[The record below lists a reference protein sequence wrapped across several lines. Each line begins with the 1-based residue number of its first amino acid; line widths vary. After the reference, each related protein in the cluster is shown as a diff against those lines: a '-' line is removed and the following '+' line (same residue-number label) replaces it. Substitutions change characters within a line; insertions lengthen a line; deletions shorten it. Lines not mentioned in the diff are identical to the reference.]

1 MGINYVP
8 NPDLPADKI
17 KKVVELKKITG
28 RSVKDCHETL
38 KECNWDIEAAK
49 QKLNS
54 VPITNN
60 FRGVFNEQICLLGLS
75 LNARYERVQ

>member
-1 MGINYVP
+1 M
-8 NPDLPADKI
+8 DLPADKI

-49 QKLNS
+49 RKLSPNYQQF
-54 VPITNN
+54 PWGI
-60 FRGVFNEQICLLGLS
+60 
-75 LNARYERVQ
+75 